1 MAIAYPTLV
10 SVLTTDTFEEWRK
23 KTNAMIAH
31 TEANRSN
38 MGDVGLLST
47 DDKSS
52 VIKAINEVDSHADSN
67 TALIGDLSLLIP
79 DILSSDIVSA
89 INSNYTFQKNNTDT
103 QIAVEETDRK
113 NADAAL
119 QAELD
124 LTQSSVGIL
133 TNGTFNPMSGS
144 AYLGSATSL
153 QSAVATLDG
162 VTKTKSDLLDDL
174 IKTVAGSARFDWT
187 DSTVNYLTVELDGKA
202 NVKKSMVVL
211 DNQIKTN
218 TNAQVLNTIAT
229 NQNLDKITNII
240 STLGVANANGSMVT
254 DPRNIYATATNIK
267 DQINLLDDTC
277 TTINT
282 KLDGSIDLE
291 LNSLQEQINLRST
304 IATVGELSDLNGALG
319 ATTVVGAINDLYTLL
334 RPFLVGE
341 ETLFVRK
348 EGDTMTGT
356 LNINGGDLN
365 VLGAGAT
372 TAVSRKI
379 SCSGDIIA
387 YIGS

>member
-31 TEANRSN
+31 TEANKLN

-47 DDKSS
+47 DDKFS
-52 VIKAINEVDSHADSN
+52 VINAINEVDSHTDSN
-67 TALIGDLSLLIP
+67 TALIGDLSLLVP

-89 INSNYTFQKNNTDT
+89 INNNYTFQKNNTDT
-103 QIAVEETDRK
+103 QVAAEEANRK
-113 NADAAL
+113 NADAVL

-133 TNGTFNPMSGS
+133 ANGTFNPMSGS
-144 AYLGSATSL
+144 AYLGDATSL

-174 IKTVAGSARFDWT
+174 IKSVANSARFDWT

-202 NVKKSMVVL
+202 NVKKSLVVL
-211 DNQIKTN
+211 DNQIKIN

-229 NQNLDKITNII
+229 NQNLTKITNII
-240 STLGVANANGSMVT
+240 STLGVADANGNMVV

-267 DQINLLDDTC
+267 DQIKLLDDTC
-277 TTINT
+277 TNINT
-282 KLDGSIDLE
+282 KLDGPIDLE
-291 LNSLQEQINLRST
+291 LNSLQEQINLR
-304 IATVGELSDLNGALG
+304 ATNAIVGDISDLNGAIG

-348 EGDTMTGT
+348 VGDTMTGT

>member
-31 TEANRSN
+31 TEANKLN

-47 DDKSS
+47 DDKFS
-52 VIKAINEVDSHADSN
+52 VINAINEVDSHTDSN
-67 TALIGDLSLLIP
+67 TALIGDLSLLVP

-89 INSNYTFQKNNTDT
+89 INNNYTFQKNNTDT
-103 QIAVEETDRK
+103 QVAAEETNRK
-113 NADAAL
+113 NADAVL

-133 TNGTFNPMSGS
+133 ANGTFNPMSGS
-144 AYLGSATSL
+144 AYLGDATSL

-174 IKTVAGSARFDWT
+174 IKSVANSARFDWT

-202 NVKKSMVVL
+202 NVKKSLVVL
-211 DNQIKTN
+211 DNQIKIN

-229 NQNLDKITNII
+229 NQNLTKITNII
-240 STLGVANANGSMVT
+240 STLGVADANGNMVV

-267 DQINLLDDTC
+267 DQIKLLDDTC
-277 TTINT
+277 TNINT
-282 KLDGSIDLE
+282 KLDGPIDLE
-291 LNSLQEQINLRST
+291 LNSLQEQINLR
-304 IATVGELSDLNGALG
+304 ATNAIVGDISDLNGAIG

-348 EGDTMTGT
+348 VGDTMTGT

>member
-31 TEANRSN
+31 TEANKLN

-47 DDKSS
+47 DDKFS
-52 VIKAINEVDSHADSN
+52 VINAINEVDSHTDSN

-89 INSNYTFQKNNTDT
+89 INNNYTFQKNNTDT
-103 QIAVEETDRK
+103 QVAAEETNRK
-113 NADAAL
+113 NADAVL

-133 TNGTFNPMSGS
+133 ANGTFNPMSGS
-144 AYLGSATSL
+144 AYLGDATSL

-174 IKTVAGSARFDWT
+174 IKSVANSARFDWT

-202 NVKKSMVVL
+202 NVKKSLVVL
-211 DNQIKTN
+211 DNQIKIN

-229 NQNLDKITNII
+229 NQNLTKITNII
-240 STLGVANANGSMVT
+240 STLGVADANGNMVV

-267 DQINLLDDTC
+267 DQIKLLDDTC
-277 TTINT
+277 TNINT
-282 KLDGSIDLE
+282 KLDGPIDLE
-291 LNSLQEQINLRST
+291 LNSLQEQINLR
-304 IATVGELSDLNGALG
+304 ATNAIVGDISDLNGAIG

-348 EGDTMTGT
+348 VGDTMTGT

>member
-277 TTINT
+277 ATINT

>member
-31 TEANRSN
+31 TEANKLN

-47 DDKSS
+47 DDKFS
-52 VIKAINEVDSHADSN
+52 VINAINEVDSHTDSN
-67 TALIGDLSLLIP
+67 TALIGDLSLLVP

-89 INSNYTFQKNNTDT
+89 INNNYTFQKNNTDT
-103 QIAVEETDRK
+103 QVAAEETNRK
-113 NADAAL
+113 NADAGL

-133 TNGTFNPMSGS
+133 ANGTFNPMSGS
-144 AYLGSATSL
+144 AYLGDATSL

-174 IKTVAGSARFDWT
+174 IKSVANSARFDWT

-202 NVKKSMVVL
+202 NVKKSLVVL
-211 DNQIKTN
+211 DNQIKIN

-229 NQNLDKITNII
+229 NQNLTKITNII
-240 STLGVANANGSMVT
+240 STLGVADANGNMVV

-267 DQINLLDDTC
+267 DQIKLLDDTC
-277 TTINT
+277 TNINT
-282 KLDGSIDLE
+282 KLDGPIDLE
-291 LNSLQEQINLRST
+291 LNSLQEQINLR
-304 IATVGELSDLNGALG
+304 ATNAIVGDISDLNGAIG

-348 EGDTMTGT
+348 VGDTMTGT